1 MNNSEYIIDI
11 VGTQKIDDEKDVI
24 KVTTTGNYTVAPTGN
39 KFIRYK
45 EYDNENPAM
54 SQNTTIKICDNQ
66 IFITRNGG
74 YESQLILEL
83 NKRHQCHYAT
93 PMGSLFI
100 GVYTNKMDINLNEK
114 GGRLSVEYTLDLD
127 TSNVSE
133 NTFDIKIR
141 KN

>member
-1 MNNSEYIIDI
+1 MSNSEYIIDI
-11 VGTQKIDDEKDVI
+11 IGTQTVDGERDVI
-24 KVTTTGNYTVAPTGN
+24 KVTTTGDYTVAPTGN
-39 KFIRYK
+39 RFIRYN
-45 EYDNENPAM
+45 EYDNDNPAM
-54 SQNTTIKICDNQ
+54 SQKTVIKICENQ
-66 IFITRNGG
+66 ISIVRKGG

-100 GVYTNKMDINLNEK
+100 GVYTNKMDIELDEN
-114 GGRLSVEYTLDLD
+114 GGRLSVEYTLDFD

-133 NTFDIKIR
+133 NAFNIIIR